1 MKNAR
6 KTTQRA
12 YVYYFDWAEALLE
25 MPADI
30 RLKID
35 DAIKR
40 YALYGEEPDDPA
52 VKYSIFALIRPTLD
66 RNSTEYSERC
76 ERVRKAR
83 SEAGRR
89 GNEKRWGM
97 SENRK
102 TSQTSQTSLDSDSDS
117 DSDSENIEIPPISKE
132 IFPPTEQ
139 GGGASV
145 KKRGYEAKKFKRP
158 TLDEVREY
166 IAEQGYSVDAE
177 AFIDFY
183 EAKGWRVGSNQMKD
197 WRAAVRTW
205 ERRHKEER
213 QANPQK
219 TTAATDGVRLGTGE
233 WIDETGRRTYG
244 TGKATIPND
253 APPRPGDKY
262 FWNASTKQWAIM

>member
-83 SEAGRR
+83 SEAGKKHR
-89 GNEKRWGM
+89 GNQY
-97 SENRK
+97 RK
-102 TSQTSQTSLDSDSDS
+102 MEQMEQMEQMELDSDSDS
-117 DSDSENIEIPPISKE
+117 DSDSTVLPPIVGNIEKSTNVDTKKTAQRFSRP
-132 IFPPTEQ
+132 
-139 GGGASV
+139 SV
-145 KKRGYEAKKFKRP
+145 S
-158 TLDEVREY
+158 EVRDY

-183 EAKGWRVGSNQMKD
+183 EAKGWRVGSNPMKD